1 MSIKIF
7 LKIGGFGG
15 KRAFWGGQS
24 LIEILLAISLASIL
38 LPALLTGLVASRE
51 GKAQEGQRLEATA
64 LLKGTEEAA
73 RSVYEASWNTFAQNG
88 DFHPVIGGTQWTLV
102 SGSDVVNGY
111 TRRLTISD
119 VYRDLGFNIVT
130 SGGTLD
136 PSTKKVDIDISW
148 NTPRPSSVSSTAYF
162 ERHFNNASKSQST
175 QADFSGGS
183 HNNTQ
188 TVATGGGAVELTQ
201 SAGGSTDYGNKFTVT
216 ATSAI
221 GNMTSSATRTSLR
234 FTAQSTKTV
243 NAIRVYINNETGTS
257 PTYTYGIQD
266 DSSGNPSGTYIGSG
280 VLRATSAGWK
290 TITLSSSVDI
300 TAGTIYHIVVEHNS
314 GAISTS
320 RYIALRQSSPLN
332 LIYPPTNVAD
342 SSANTLFNSG
352 SSWTVVGGQPIY
364 ELDFQDGSFEGN
376 PYEAN
381 AAVSVFGANWIG
393 ERFTVSGGDKTAS
406 AISFYVRQNSA
417 TEPLDSLQVELR
429 TVTPNAVVSG
439 GSGVLATAAQTN
451 TTYNYF
457 TYTFASP
464 ITLTDGTAYRI
475 IIKSPGSNST
485 NFYQVYR
492 VVTTNAANYNSI
504 TYDGTNSLYT
514 ASGNSGSS
522 WTDTN
527 NWDIG
532 GYYFT
537 VTGVPGYAASGE
549 FTSGVIDAGS
559 SVAFNNVTWTAT
571 VPAATTL
578 RFQVAVSPGAG
589 GPFDYFGADGNLGTF
604 FTAPGGPIPLNRIN
618 GRYVQY
624 KAVFTSDG
632 SATPTFSDISFNYS
646 P

>member
-24 LIEILLAISLASIL
+24 LIEILLAISLASVL

-64 LLKGTEEAA
+64 LLKGVEEAA
-73 RSVYEASWNTFAQNG
+73 RSVYEGGWNTFAQNG
-88 DFHPVIGGTQWTLV
+88 DFHPVISGTQWTLV
-102 SGSDVVNGY
+102 AGSDVVNGY
-111 TRRLTISD
+111 TRQLTISD

-162 ERHFNNASKSQST
+162 ERHFNNASKAQST
-175 QADFSGGS
+175 QADFNGGS

-201 SAGGSTDYGNKFTVT
+201 SAGGSEDYGNKFRVTV
-216 ATSAI
+216 TSAI
-221 GNMTSSATRTSLR
+221 GNMTSSATKTSLR

-243 NAIRVYINNETGTS
+243 NAISVYLNNETGTS

-280 VLRATSAGWK
+280 NLKATSAGWK
-290 TITLSSSVDI
+290 TVTLSSPVDI

-314 GAISTS
+314 GAINTS
-320 RYIALRQSSPLN
+320 RYIALRQSAPLN
-332 LIYPPTNVAD
+332 LLYPQTNVAD

-364 ELDFQDGSFEGN
+364 ELDYSDGSFEGN

-381 AAVSVFGANWIG
+381 TEIPVFGGNWYG
-393 ERFTVSGGDKTAS
+393 ERFSFSGADKTAQS
-406 AISFYVRQNSA
+406 VSFYVRRNGTPPA
-417 TEPLDSLQVELR
+417 NL
-429 TVTPNAVVSG
+429 TVQIRRESDNGIVYSG
-439 GSGVLATAAQTN
+439 ILATPALSTSYVLQTH
-451 TTYNYF
+451 
-457 TYTFASP
+457 TFSPSP
-464 ITLTDGTAYRI
+464 ITLSAGIAYRVI
-475 IIKSPGSNST
+475 IQTSGGSST
-485 NFYQVYR
+485 NSYR
-492 VVTTNAANYNSI
+492 FHRLDTTNAASFNSI
-504 TYDGTNSLYT
+504 TYDGTNSAYT
-514 ASGNSGSS
+514 ASTSSGSS

-532 GYYFT
+532 GFYFAT
-537 VTGVPGYAASGE
+537 TGAPGYAASGD
-549 FTSGVIDAGS
+549 FTSSVLDLGS
-559 SVAFNNVTWTAT
+559 NAALNNITWTAT
-571 VPAATTL
+571 VPGGTAL
-578 RFQVAVSPGAG
+578 QFQVAISGNPG
-589 GPFDYFGADGNLGTF
+589 GPFEYFGSDGSLGTF
-604 FTAPGGPIPLNRIN
+604 FTGPGPIPLTRIN

-624 KAVFTSDG
+624 RALFTSG
-632 SATPTFSDISFNYS
+632 GLATPTFSDISFNYS